1 MLKNDYFFRF
11 AIPII
16 QSLKILGGS
25 CTDNEL
31 YESII
36 KNENISD
43 DELNIFLKSGV
54 SRIKNQIAW
63 SKIYLEKATLIDSSK
78 RGIITLTENGTKQN
92 LDEKIIYEKLNEI
105 KKKIQH
111 TTKKNKTPKINGKIE
126 EENIEVFEN
135 VSLLEIL
142 NNLSPAGFE
151 KICQRLLREAGFENV
166 EVLGKSGDGGIDGIG
181 ILEINPFVSFK
192 VIFQCKRYKGSVSS
206 SQVRDFRGAMSGRA
220 DKGIIIT
227 TGTFTSDAKKEANRD
242 GVIPIELVDGEK
254 LIKMFEKLELG
265 LNPKTIYEID
275 YNFFEE
281 YK

>member
-16 QSLKILGGS
+16 DSLKILGGS

-36 KNENISD
+36 KNENISEN
-43 DELNIFLKSGV
+43 ELNVFLKSGV

-63 SKIYLEKATLIDSSK
+63 SKIYLEKASLIDSSK
-78 RGIITLTENGTKQN
+78 RGVITLTEIGNIQN
-92 LDEKIIYEKLNEI
+92 LEEKNIYEKLNEI

-111 TTKKNKTPKINGKIE
+111 AKKNKSEKINEKNC
-126 EENIEVFEN
+126 EENIEILEN
-135 VSLLEIL
+135 VSLLEML
-142 NNLSPAGFE
+142 NTLSPAGFE

-166 EVLGKSGDGGIDGIG
+166 EVIGKSGDGGIDGIG
-181 ILEINPFVSFK
+181 ILEINPFVRFK

-220 DKGIIIT
+220 DKGIIVT
-227 TGTFTSDAKKEANRD
+227 TGTFTLEAKKEANRD
-242 GVIPIELVDGEK
+242 GVTPIELVDGEK
-254 LIKMFEKLELG
+254 LIIMFQKLELG
-265 LNPKTIYEID
+265 LKPKTIYEID
-275 YNFFEE
+275 LKFFDE